1 MERLFY
7 IFKRSPCH
15 LLLCSN
21 PKPAITLANDWY
33 LCILRAFNTPCRASG
48 SGYIRNGIVRNG
60 LRQARG
66 RYKLAYYE
74 SVFIARQDITATQVE
89 GLTETF
95 SELIKEQGGS
105 VASTE
110 NWGLRSLAYRI
121 KKNRKGHYVMMN
133 IDAPAGAIHEM
144 ERQMRI
150 NEDILRYLTIKVD
163 AFEEGPSIMMQNKSR
178 EDRPRRQGGDDRPP
192 RFNDS
197 APAPTAAPVEAEASE
212 GEEA

>member
-1 MERLFY
+1 
-7 IFKRSPCH
+7 
-15 LLLCSN
+15 
-21 PKPAITLANDWY
+21 
-33 LCILRAFNTPCRASG
+33 
-48 SGYIRNGIVRNG
+48 
-60 LRQARG
+60 
-66 RYKLAYYE
+66 LAYYE